1 MNVKPKKHLGQH
13 FLTDLNTAKKIA
25 DALLLRSNNILE
37 IGPGTGVLTQFL
49 IDKNCNLKLIE
60 IDGESVNYL
69 KKNFAGF
76 KGKIIEGD
84 FLELDIKTIFNEPL
98 SIIGNFPYNIST
110 EILFKVLENKDF
122 VTEVV
127 GMFQMEVAERVAS
140 APGNKNYGIPSVLLQ
155 AFFDIEYLFTV
166 NENVFNP
173 PPKVKSGVIRLI
185 RTHHKKLKSEEQK
198 FKLIV
203 KSGFNKRRKT
213 LNNSLK
219 PLLPADKSNIPYLN
233 KRPEQLSWEQFDE
246 LTIAIFSLKNQEK
259 A

>member
-25 DALLLRSNNILE
+25 DALLLRTNNILE

-127 GMFQMEVAERVAS
+127 GMFQKEVAERVAS